1 MTGHLTPQQAATRSR
16 VGRTTIMRALER
28 DEIKAVRDNSGRWK
42 ISVEALEDW
51 LSMRTV
57 RSHDGQS
64 PRSLS
69 ASDHGQ
75 ELTTVRIELA
85 TLRAELAGVRDRLGD
100 TQADRDRW
108 RAQAERLAETG
119 KPVIGF
125 LGRLLGRG

>member
-1 MTGHLTPQQAATRSR
+1 MTGHLTPQQAATRSG

-57 RSHDGQS
+57 RSHDRQS

-69 ASDHGQ
+69 AGDHGQ
-75 ELTTVRIELA
+75 ELATARIELA
-85 TLRAELAGVRDRLGD
+85 TLKAELAGVRDRLTD
-100 TQADRDRW
+100 TQTDRNRLAALLEKALEP
-108 RAQAERLAETG
+108 RPGLIERL
-119 KPVIGF
+119 V
-125 LGRLLGRG
+125 RLIRT

>member
-1 MTGHLTPQQAATRSR
+1 MTGHLTPQQAATRSG

-28 DEIKAVRDNSGRWK
+28 DDIKAVRDNSGRWK

-69 ASDHGQ
+69 ASDDGQ
-75 ELTTVRIELA
+75 ELTTARIELA
-85 TLRAELAGVRDRLGD
+85 TLRAELAGVRDRLTD
-100 TQADRDRW
+100 AQADRDRL
-108 RAQAERLAETG
+108 AALLERSLEPRPG
-119 KPVIGF
+119 LIERIVKLV
-125 LGRLLGRG
+125 RS

>member
-1 MTGHLTPQQAATRSR
+1 MTGHLTPQQAATRSG

-69 ASDHGQ
+69 ASDDGQ
-75 ELTTVRIELA
+75 ELTTARIELA
-85 TLRAELAGVRDRLGD
+85 TLRAELAGVRDRLTD
-100 TQADRDRW
+100 TQTDRDRL
-108 RAQAERLAETG
+108 AALLKQALEPRPGLIERI
-119 KPVIGF
+119 V
-125 LGRLLGRG
+125 RLVRD